1 MKKRLFLGFCIVISL
16 PIAIHFFQL
25 YFTLENTPTWSDDF
39 LFSEMIPDLFDRAI
53 TKSLVS
59 QLFASHNEI
68 NRIAFARIWVA
79 LYYLIAHEI
88 NFKNLILLANL
99 QMIVILIH
107 QYDLFIRRWMPGIVV
122 GLLFSSEHKKVVD
135 LLKLD
140 GESKRLL

>member
-1 MKKRLFLGFCIVISL
+1 MKKRLFLGFFISILL
-16 PIAIHFFQL
+16 PIAIHFFHL
-25 YFTLENTPTWSDDF
+25 FNTLENTPTWSDDF
-39 LFSEMIPDLFDRAI
+39 LFLEMIPNLFDGAI

-79 LYYLIAHEI
+79 LNYLMAHEI

-107 QYDLFIRRWMPGIVV
+107 QYDLFIRWYRCRFAI
-122 GLLFSSEHKKVVD
+122 FI
-135 LLKLD
+135 
-140 GESKRLL
+140 RT